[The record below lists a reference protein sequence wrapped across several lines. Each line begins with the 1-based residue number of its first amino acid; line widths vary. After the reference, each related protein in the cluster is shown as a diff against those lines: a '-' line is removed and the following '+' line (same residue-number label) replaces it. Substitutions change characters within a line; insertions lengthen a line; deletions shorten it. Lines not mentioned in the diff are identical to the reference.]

1 MSKLHQIVAQINTNL
16 TESGGQFD
24 SKRFQKGRFSG
35 IAELITKLD
44 NEQRQTMPTVIDN
57 TGNDT
62 TLAMDD
68 SYPFEL
74 YHRHLSSTMTEIED
88 EDDWGDLQAR
98 EETANMLLVVM
109 GDRQR
114 LKLNKEDIITGIT
127 LGMPNELGQAFL
139 TTNSLVGVEI
149 IQGEFNLNKEEVWL
163 SEFNTEVMIKP
174 ADIFFSLNYQVV
186 TKTWTTCI
194 EICE

>member
-1 MSKLHQIVAQINTNL
+1 MSKLHQIVAQINTDL
-16 TESGGQFD
+16 TSGQFD

-35 IAELITKLD
+35 IAELITKVD
-44 NEQRQTMPTVIDN
+44 NEQRQTMPAVIDN
-57 TGNDT
+57 TGDDT
-62 TLAMDD
+62 ILTMDD

-74 YHRHLSSTMTEIED
+74 YHRHLSSTMTEIEG
-88 EDDWGDLQAR
+88 DWGDRQVR

-163 SEFNTEVMIKP
+163 SEFNTEVMVKP

-186 TKTWTTCI
+186 TKTWTTCL

>member
-16 TESGGQFD
+16 TQAGGQFD
-24 SKRFQKGRFSG
+24 SKRFQKGRFTG
-35 IAELITKLD
+35 IAELVTKVD
-44 NEQRQTMPTVIDN
+44 DETRQTMPAVIDN
-57 TGNDT
+57 SGDATIIT
-62 TLAMDD
+62 KDD
-68 SYPFEL
+68 SFPFEL
-74 YHRHLSSTMTEIED
+74 YHRHLSSTMTDVEG
-88 EDDWGDLQAR
+88 DDDFGDLHIR
-98 EETANMLLVVM
+98 EETANMLMVVM

-163 SEFNTEVMIKP
+163 SEFNTEVMAKP
-174 ADIFFSLNYQVV
+174 ADIFFSLNYLVV
-186 TKTWTTCI
+186 TRTWTTCI

>member
-1 MSKLHQIVAQINTNL
+1 MAKLHQIVTQINTNL
-16 TESGGQFD
+16 TQAGGQFD

-35 IAELITKLD
+35 IVELITKDD
-44 NEQRQTMPTVIDN
+44 NDTKQTLPGIVDN
-57 TGNDT
+57 SGDVT

-68 SYPFEL
+68 SFPFEL
-74 YHRHLSSTMTEIED
+74 YHRHLSSTMTEV
-88 EDDWGDLQAR
+88 EDDFGDRQVR

-114 LKLNKEDIITGIT
+114 LELNKENIITGIS
-127 LGMPNELGQAFL
+127 LGMPEELGQAFL
-139 TTNSLVGVEI
+139 TTNSLVSVNI
-149 IQGEFNLNKEEVWL
+149 IQGEFNLNKEDVWS

-174 ADIFFSLNYQVV
+174 SDIFFSLNYAIV
-186 TKTWTTCI
+186 TRTWTTCI